1 MESTENPKVP
11 FETIVSKNDSLIIRI
26 GTDYWTC
33 SLSSNECQFLQALL
47 QNDCKMH
54 GNNTQKWIAPP
65 RDVSVSNDLP
75 IRNFL
80 KAINRKLRSKKMPV
94 RLSFVGWNISIE
106 MK

>member
-1 MESTENPKVP
+1 MESMEKPKVS
-11 FETIVSKNDSLIIRI
+11 FEPIVSKNDSLIIRI
-26 GTDYWTC
+26 GMDYWTC
-33 SLSSNECQFLQALL
+33 SLSSKESNFLQALL

-54 GNNTQKWIAPP
+54 GNNIQKWIAPP
-65 RDVSVSNDLP
+65 RNVSVPNDRP

-80 KAINRKLRSKKMPV
+80 KSINRKLRSKKMPV